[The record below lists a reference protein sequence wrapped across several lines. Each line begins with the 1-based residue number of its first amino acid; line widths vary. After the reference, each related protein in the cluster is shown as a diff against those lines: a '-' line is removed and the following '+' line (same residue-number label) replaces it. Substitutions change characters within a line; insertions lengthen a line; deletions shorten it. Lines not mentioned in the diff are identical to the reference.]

1 MSDETFDLVRAV
13 IFNSRRRTSKMEDLL
28 EDNATLREMLNQSLV
43 IMEFLY
49 TLDIKEYQ
57 DELNKAVAFK
67 GDYAEIISRIHKQL
81 DETE

>member
-13 IFNSRRRTSKMEDLL
+13 SFNSRRRTSKMEDLL
-28 EDNATLREMLNQSLV
+28 EDNAVLRELLNQSLV

-67 GDYAEIISRIHKQL
+67 RDYAEVMLRIHKQL